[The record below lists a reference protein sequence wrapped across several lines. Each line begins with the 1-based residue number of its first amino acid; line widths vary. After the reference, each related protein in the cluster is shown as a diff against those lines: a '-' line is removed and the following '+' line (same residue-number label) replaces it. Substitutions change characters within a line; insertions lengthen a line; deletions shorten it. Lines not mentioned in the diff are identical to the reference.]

1 MKSQSDILISAP
13 LGQASV
19 YSEHYDP
26 ALLFPISRMPQRQ
39 PLGIYDDTALP
50 FIGHD
55 EWQAFEIS
63 WLNPSGKPNVRIG
76 RFTLPATSPNL
87 IESKSWKL
95 YLNSY
100 NQTVFSTE
108 ADVITHMTHDLS
120 DAAGAPVQVVLFDPE
135 APAFTGCSPEGECI
149 DALDVKIEHYLPTPS
164 LLAHADSGASLVEE
178 TLYSH
183 LLKSNCPVTGQP
195 DWGTVIIHYRGQ
207 CIDRRA
213 LLAYLISFRQ
223 HQDFHEHC
231 VERIFV
237 DIMARLAPTSL
248 VVSAR
253 YVRRG
258 GLDINPTRATSA
270 CDLAALP
277 AFSRLLRQ

>member
-1 MKSQSDILISAP
+1 MKTQSELLVDAP
-13 LGQASV
+13 LGHESAYPEQ
-19 YSEHYDP
+19 YDP
-26 ALLFPISRMPQRQ
+26 TLLFPINRMPQRQ
-39 PLGIYDDTALP
+39 PLGISDAAKLP
-50 FIGHD
+50 FVGID

-63 WLNPSGKPNVRIG
+63 WLEPSGRPNVRIG
-76 RFTLPATSPNL
+76 RFTLPAQSPNL

-100 NQTVFSTE
+100 NQTAFASETE
-108 ADVITHMTHDLS
+108 VVARMTQDLS
-120 DAAGAPVQVVLFDPE
+120 TAAGAPVTVELLELD
-135 APAFTGCSPEGECI
+135 APQLVGEVMPGECL
-149 DALDVKIEHYLPTPS
+149 DALDVAIEHYTPTPE
-164 LLAHADSGASLVEE
+164 LLTKASDDIVEE

-195 DWGTVIIHYRGQ
+195 DWGSVVIRYRGPR
-207 CIDRRA
+207 IARDG
-213 LLAYLISFRQ
+213 LLAYLISYRQ

-237 DIMARLAPTSL
+237 DIMSRIAPDSL

-258 GLDINPTRATSA
+258 GLDINPTRATPDY
-270 CDLAALP
+270 DLAALP
-277 AFSRLLRQ
+277 AWPRLIRQ

>member
-1 MKSQSDILISAP
+1 MKTQSELLVDAP
-13 LGQASV
+13 LGHESAYPEQ
-19 YSEHYDP
+19 YDSN
-26 ALLFPISRMPQRQ
+26 LLFPIDRMPQRQ
-39 PLGIYDDTALP
+39 PLGINDAGVLP
-50 FIGHD
+50 FVGVD

-63 WLNPSGKPNVRIG
+63 WLEPSGRPNVRIG
-76 RFTLPATSPNL
+76 RFTLPAQSPNL

-100 NQTVFSTE
+100 NQTAFSSE
-108 ADVITHMTHDLS
+108 AEVVAQMTQDLS
-120 DAAGAPVQVVLFDPE
+120 AAAGAPVTVELLDLDAPQLVGQVMP
-135 APAFTGCSPEGECI
+135 GECL
-149 DALDVKIEHYLPTPS
+149 DNLDVSIEHYTPTPE
-164 LLAHADSGASLVEE
+164 LLTKAVDEIVEE

-195 DWGTVIIHYRGQ
+195 DWGSVVIRYRGPR
-207 CIDRRA
+207 IAREG
-213 LLAYLISFRQ
+213 LLAYLISYRQ

-237 DIMARLAPTSL
+237 DIMSRIAPESL

-258 GLDINPTRATSA
+258 GLDINPTRATP
-270 CDLAALP
+270 DYDPAALP
-277 AFSRLLRQ
+277 RWPRLIRQ

>member
-1 MKSQSDILISAP
+1 MKKQSEILVDAP
-13 LGQASV
+13 LGHVSAYPEQ
-19 YSEHYDP
+19 YDP
-26 ALLFPISRMPQRQ
+26 SLLFSIDRMPQRQ
-39 PLGIYDDTALP
+39 PLGITDSAALP
-50 FIGHD
+50 FVGID

-63 WLNPSGKPNVRIG
+63 WLEPSGRPNVRIG
-76 RFTLPATSPNL
+76 RFTLPAQSPNL

-100 NQTVFSTE
+100 NQAIFSSE
-108 ADVITHMTHDLS
+108 ADVIARMARDLS
-120 DAAGAPVQVVLFDPE
+120 DAAGAPVAVELL
-135 APAFTGCSPEGECI
+135 
-149 DALDVKIEHYLPTPS
+149 ALDAPELVGQVLPGNCLDELDVSATHYMPTPA
-164 LLAHADSGASLVEE
+164 LLTHAGSETVEE

-195 DWGTVIIHYRGQ
+195 DWGSVVIRYRGTR
-207 CIDRRA
+207 ISHEG
-213 LLAYLISFRQ
+213 LLAYLISYRQ

-237 DIMARLAPTSL
+237 DIMSELAPESL

-258 GLDINPTRATSA
+258 GLDINPTRATL
-270 CDLAALP
+270 DYLPTALP
-277 AFSRLLRQ
+277 TFPRLIRQ